1 MQIWYQCFAGNHATS
16 VVEGVGM
23 LLFAIY
29 HVAVLIVLINM
40 LIAMMSHS
48 FEDIQGDC
56 DVEWKFARTR
66 LWMNYID
73 EGSTLP
79 VPFNMIPTPKSFRY
93 AWRALR
99 ELVCCSNSK
108 GIHEYETNKK
118 QTFIKVSD

>member
-1 MQIWYQCFAGNHATS
+1 
-16 VVEGVGM
+16 
-23 LLFAIY
+23 
-29 HVAVLIVLINM
+29 M

-99 ELVCCSNSK
+99 ELLCCSNNK
-108 GIHEYETNKK
+108 GMLEYEANKK
-118 QTFIKVSD
+118 QTFIKVCYAFLNFIYQYLVCIVVINLTVCYSVIYILIDR